1 MTLDYQGAG
10 TLLEAY
16 ARAIGR
22 ADGEAATELFAE
34 DCVIHVDPFAAPLEG
49 HAGLRSYL
57 LQTAA
62 EQRQSELTIER
73 HWVVGSTVL
82 AAWHAS
88 HIRAEDGARVYVV
101 GFLTME
107 VGPDERIER
116 MRQWWNRREAAV
128 T

>member
-1 MTLDYQGAG
+1 MTIDYEAAGRLLDAC
-10 TLLEAY
+10 AS
-16 ARAIGR
+16 AIGR
-22 ADGEAATELFAE
+22 SDGDAATELFSD
-34 DCVIHVDPFAAPLEG
+34 DCVLRIDPFAPPVEG
-49 HAGLRSYL
+49 HVGLRSYL

-88 HIRAEDGARVYVV
+88 HVRVTDNARVHLA

-107 VGPDERIER
+107 VGADGRIER

-128 T
+128 S